1 MTRQGR
7 LIGVVGPSGVGKD
20 TVMRALA
27 EAHPGLCLVRRVITR
42 SGGAVGEDCDVVS
55 PQEFE
60 MRRAAGAFALH
71 WQAHGMSYGVPQLI
85 GGQLA
90 EGQDL
95 LVNLSR
101 SVLVQAQ
108 ARFSGFTTLLLT
120 ASEDVLRARL
130 VQRGRE
136 SAAEV
141 EDRLARRDFAL
152 PDELEWVTEVRNDGD
167 LDSTVNAVLD
177 ALYPENESR
186 VI

>member
-1 MTRQGR
+1 MTEQGR

-20 TVMRALA
+20 TVMRALS
-27 EAHPGLCLVRRVITR
+27 EARPGLRLVRRVITR
-42 SGGAVGEDCDVVS
+42 AGSAVGEDCDVVT

-60 MRRAAGAFALH
+60 VRREVGAFALH
-71 WQAHGMSYGVPQLI
+71 WQAHGMSYGVTQAI

-90 EGQDL
+90 EGHDL

-101 SVLVQAQ
+101 SVLARAQ
-108 ARFSGFTTLLLT
+108 AGFPGFVTLLLT

-130 VQRGRE
+130 MQRGRE
-136 SAAEV
+136 SEAEV

-152 PDELEWVTEVRNDGD
+152 PEGLERVIEVHNDGD
-167 LDSTVNAVLD
+167 LDGTVNAALA
-177 ALYPENESR
+177 ALYPENVRR